1 MLNVT
6 RKAILSP
13 TLFRRAYQHVRFFS
27 TTDQEF
33 LVVNAVGPDRPG
45 IVSDL
50 TKLVVDQG
58 GNVGESIA
66 SRLGTHFG
74 LMMLISVP
82 KTKSLELQDAVKGM
96 ADMSTT
102 CYATTNPDAVEVKPR
117 VGYKGFFNL
126 SGADNPG
133 IVHKVTNILAKHRL
147 NIDELKTFEDDSVPY
162 GGMTLFQ
169 MSGTCTSPAPL
180 ANGFNPA
187 AIRDELEALGDSMNC
202 EITLKDDVDNRHS
215 SAFYAG

>member
-1 MLNVT
+1 MYSVA
-6 RKAILSP
+6 RKAIVSQHLIKRASP
-13 TLFRRAYQHVRFFS
+13 HVRFYS
-27 TTDQEF
+27 ATDQEY

-66 SRLGTHFG
+66 SRLGAHFG

-82 KTKSLELQDAVKGM
+82 KNKSTALQDAVKNM
-96 ADMSTT
+96 AEMSTT
-102 CYATTNPDAVEVKPR
+102 CYSTTNPDAVEVKPR
-117 VGYKGFFNL
+117 VGYRGYFNL

-133 IVHKVTNILAKHRL
+133 IVHKVANILAKHRL

-162 GGMTLFQ
+162 GGVTLFQ
-169 MSGTCTSPAPL
+169 MMGTCTSPAPL
-180 ANGFNPA
+180 ANGFSPA
-187 AIRDELEALGDSMNC
+187 AIREELESLGDSMNC
-202 EITLKDDVDNRHS
+202 EITLKDELDNRHS
-215 SAFYAG
+215 SAFYVG

>member
-1 MLNVT
+1 MFSVT
-6 RKAILSP
+6 RKAIFSP
-13 TLFRRAYQHVRFFS
+13 ALYKRASQHVRFFS
-27 TTDQEF
+27 ATDQEY

-50 TKLVVDQG
+50 TKLVVNQG

-66 SRLGTHFG
+66 SRLGAHFG

-82 KTKSLELQDAVKGM
+82 KSKSMELQDAVKGM

-102 CYATTNPDAVEVKPR
+102 CYTTTNPDAVEVKPR
-117 VGYKGFFNL
+117 VGYKGFFYL

-162 GGMTLFQ
+162 GGVTLFQ

-180 ANGFNPA
+180 ANGFSPA
-187 AIRDELEALGDSMNC
+187 AIRDELESLGDSMNC
-202 EITLKDDVDNRHS
+202 EITLKDDLDSKHS
-215 SAFYAG
+215 AAFYAG

>member
-1 MLNVT
+1 MFSVT

-13 TLFRRAYQHVRFFS
+13 VLYKRASQNVRFFS
-27 TTDQEF
+27 ATDQEY

-50 TKLVVDQG
+50 TKLVVNQG

-66 SRLGTHFG
+66 SRLGAHFG

-82 KTKSLELQDAVKGM
+82 KSKSMELQDAVKGM

-102 CYATTNPDAVEVKPR
+102 CYTTTNPDAVEVKPR
-117 VGYKGFFNL
+117 VGYKGFFYL

-180 ANGFNPA
+180 ANGFSPA
-187 AIRDELEALGDSMNC
+187 AIRDELESLGDSMNC
-202 EITLKDDVDNRHS
+202 EITLKDDLDSKHS
-215 SAFYAG
+215 AAFYAG